1 MTGSRELSRGPPRR
15 PRHRWP
21 VCLLALLSW
30 SAAAAELDF
39 VWEDAFD
46 AAERAR
52 LEGWIRETQAA
63 VERLVGPFP
72 MPVTVHLHRR
82 ASDREPV
89 PWAHTRRWRG
99 QAVHF
104 HVDTRHPPEAFR
116 RDWTAPHELS
126 HLILPYLGRRAAW
139 FAEGFASYMQYQ
151 VMIAMGV
158 LDEAEAGERYRARI
172 GRASARYPYPR
183 LSFVEAAPRLREDR
197 LYPVMYWGGATYFL
211 RVDQALRREGSSL
224 PAVLRRYLAC
234 CRRDRQTLDALLGE
248 LDRLAPAPVFT
259 GQYRRLAGERGFPA
273 LPDD

>member
-1 MTGSRELSRGPPRR
+1 MTGSSALFRR
-15 PRHRWP
+15 PVRRPCRRWP

-30 SAAAAELDF
+30 SAAAAELRF

-46 AAERAR
+46 AAERVR
-52 LEGWIRETQAA
+52 LEGWIRDTQAA
-63 VERLVGPFP
+63 AERLVGPFP

-82 ASDREPV
+82 ASAREPV
-89 PWAHTRRWRG
+89 PWAHTRRRNG
-99 QAVHF
+99 QGVHF
-104 HVDTRHPPEAFR
+104 HVDLRHPPEAFR

-158 LDEAEAGERYRARI
+158 LGETEAGERYRERI
-172 GRASARYPYPR
+172 GRAAARYRYR
-183 LSFVEAAPRLREDR
+183 ELSFVEAAPRLHEDR
-197 LYPVMYWGGATYFL
+197 QYPVMYWGGAAYFL
-211 RVDQALRREGSSL
+211 RVDQALGRAGSSL
-224 PAVLRRYLAC
+224 PAVLRLYLSC
-234 CRRDRQTLDALLGE
+234 CRRDRHTLDGLLDE

-259 GQYRRLAGERGFPA
+259 EQYRRLAGERGFPA